1 MAIDASIPLLGA
13 GQSNIV
19 DVPGIMQ
26 KTMQSYDAMK
36 AIPINAQQRELGA
49 QANNEAFDRQKQQN
63 TRQDSL
69 QKANTLLGY
78 AKQVKGVPMAQRR
91 TFIDTIDKE
100 MMSGLGVDP
109 EALDKLQL
117 DDASL
122 DTSIAQLE
130 GALSSASQ
138 EQEQAAPVS
147 IQERQ
152 ANIAALNGGLDESGR
167 LKPRDQL
174 SAQQEAAAVNL
185 GLLSRAATAA
195 SEFGDREQAKLDAQ
209 LNTRPEIESAVTTA
223 KAEAGDVQDYIKQA
237 TPKLAAIRKNIQN
250 YDDVITAIDDGASTG
265 FIQSKLPSF
274 SAASTD
280 LDNIRGK
287 LGLDVVGASTF
298 GALSESELAFA
309 LDVALPD
316 TKNPKELKA
325 WVTRKRDAQEA
336 ALKDIRDSVAF
347 LNDGN
352 TMADLIAEGGRRAE
366 SKASSTQQDAAPS
379 ASVRVYNME
388 TGEFE

>member
-1 MAIDASIPLLGA
+1 MLP
-13 GQSNIV
+13 
-19 DVPGIMQ
+19 
-26 KTMQSYDAMK
+26 
-36 AIPINAQQRELGA
+36 
-49 QANNEAFDRQKQQN
+49 
-63 TRQDSL
+63 
-69 QKANTLLGY
+69 
-78 AKQVKGVPMAQRR
+78 
-91 TFIDTIDKE
+91 
-100 MMSGLGVDP
+100 
-109 EALDKLQL
+109 
-117 DDASL
+117 
-122 DTSIAQLE
+122 
-130 GALSSASQ
+130 
-138 EQEQAAPVS
+138 
-147 IQERQ
+147 
-152 ANIAALNGGLDESGR
+152 
-167 LKPRDQL
+167 
-174 SAQQEAAAVNL
+174 
-185 GLLSRAATAA
+185 RAATAA
-195 SEFGDREQAKLDAQ
+195 SEFGDREQAKLNAQ

-265 FIQSKLPSF
+265 FIQSKLPTF